1 MNKILI
7 ILIFS
12 FAVFCESS
20 AQNIKLRKDCRIDTL
35 RVSLSMA
42 SVTNKE
48 MGNRLRT
55 ILDSIVEDFNHDET
69 QFKLSIDSTAG
80 RSSLHINLNAI
91 DYVNRKRNLSFTVLN
106 LIFFT
111 GTLYLNSQT
120 GYIIPF
126 LLFPSANIE
135 TDVLL
140 SPDLSASGKM
150 TKTYISGN
158 GFWLK
163 HYSQEM
169 RIIDGFENAI
179 HGLFKRIHYRYY
191 RVLRKQIKLEA
202 KRLKREGYKVNV
214 NF

>member
-1 MNKILI
+1 M
-7 ILIFS
+7 
-12 FAVFCESS
+12 
-20 AQNIKLRKDCRIDTL
+20 

-179 HGLFKRIHYRYY
+179 HGLFKRIHYRYS
-191 RVLRKQIKLEA
+191 RGLRKQIKLEA